1 IGTPFPSDTIMTL
14 VPLPT
19 LVFPIPFPLFWREQ
33 IDHPEKLGTIRFS
46 LPHPFDSTVHAKS
59 APTSRL
65 PTIASI
71 AANRWWENHI
81 AGACPPKYNRFS
93 RLREFRSGFFADLRA
108 DVRVPVLVWEE
119 EVQSQPIV
127 RLSAHVSYSY
137 FHFTLA
143 DHVFEIACRVSYKR
157 QLARL
162 VRICMDFNL
171 VRKKNSSLMG
181 KNMLLG
187 FRLRLIQMECVI
199 GELVNFIRK
208 SMNSMIDMIRR
219 DSDVSRANV
228 DLLYCN

>member
-1 IGTPFPSDTIMTL
+1 SRYRPIGTPFPSDTIITL

-93 RLREFRSGFFADLRA
+93 RRREFRSGFFSDRRA
-108 DVRVPVLVWEE
+108 DARGLVSVWGAGA
-119 EVQSQPIV
+119 QSQPIV

-137 FHFTLA
+137 SYFTLE
-143 DHVFEIACRVSYKR
+143 DHVFEIACRR
-157 QLARL
+157 M
-162 VRICMDFNL
+162 IN
-171 VRKKNSSLMG
+171 
-181 KNMLLG
+181 G
-187 FRLRLIQMECVI
+187 FKVFGYSFPIFKAYAI
-199 GELVNFIRK
+199 
-208 SMNSMIDMIRR
+208 
-219 DSDVSRANV
+219 
-228 DLLYCN
+228 

>member
-71 AANRWWENHI
+71 AANRRWENHI

-93 RLREFRSGFFADLRA
+93 RRREFRAGCFADLRA
-108 DVRVPVLVWEE
+108 DVRGPVLVWEE
-119 EVQSQPIV
+119 GVQSQPIV
-127 RLSAHVSYSY
+127 RLSAPVSYSY

-143 DHVFEIACRVSYKR
+143 DHVFEIACKQSMKHILEGHHPKYFDPNSRYRYK
-157 QLARL
+157 QGKVKSVKETTL
-162 VRICMDFNL
+162 FP
-171 VRKKNSSLMG
+171 
-181 KNMLLG
+181 KNMTEKDIEQVLIKILQQEKNEISRLDNETPYWAG
-187 FRLRLIQMECVI
+187 FQM
-199 GELVNFIRK
+199 G
-208 SMNSMIDMIRR
+208 S
-219 DSDVSRANV
+219 
-228 DLLYCN
+228 